1 MTFQE
6 LQYHFE
12 DNACTIDHIED
23 IRYTIT
29 NCISFR
35 KCEIEDLPVYGVIA
49 ISHYCYELGIP
60 APVGLEA
67 DMIAYRVLR
76 KHIRE
81 VEEKVKSNR

>member
-6 LQYHFE
+6 LQYHLE

-23 IRYTIT
+23 IRYTAT

-35 KCEIEDLPVYGVIA
+35 RCEIEDLPEYGVVS

-60 APVGLEA
+60 APDGLEN
-67 DMIAYRVLR
+67 DLISYRVLR
-76 KHIRE
+76 KYIRD
-81 VEEKVKSNR
+81 VEEKVKNL